1 MQPAQEILL
10 RLPNKRLP
18 PLFTNILQHLQ
29 RIIVTIPL
37 PGFHNII
44 LGRQKPTSSPISRR
58 TASKAVSPGSI
69 PPWGNCQAPFCPER
83 SQINNF
89 PSCRTIIPATFG
101 RYNLSMPCSLTYPFP
116 HFQPC
121 SFHKPVE
128 NGQKILSQI
137 SPPTS
142 RHSEYQP
149 PSTRRISG
157 IKNEKLPVCG
167 GNSGQSAKNFSNQ
180 ILTYCHFSN
189 IVLYW
194 QVYCS
199 CKVKYGNRPSFYFSR
214 VSLIKL
220 RS

>member
-1 MQPAQEILL
+1 MQPTQEILL

-18 PLFTNILQHLQ
+18 PLFTNILQHLR

-37 PGFHNII
+37 PGFIELDDSTISYWDGKN
-44 LGRQKPTSSPISRR
+44 PTSSPISRR

-128 NGQKILSQI
+128 NGQKNPFTDF
-137 SPPTS
+137 SPLLQGTPNIN
-142 RHSEYQP
+142 RLP
-149 PSTRRISG
+149 P
-157 IKNEKLPVCG
+157 EE
-167 GNSGQSAKNFSNQ
+167 
-180 ILTYCHFSN
+180 
-189 IVLYW
+189 
-194 QVYCS
+194 
-199 CKVKYGNRPSFYFSR
+199 
-214 VSLIKL
+214 
-220 RS
+220 